1 MAAAVHSTFMGGDLR
16 TTHVKTDVRNGRKL
30 MIIKDSYGNALPGY
44 LFGSFEDIYV
54 VDFRYFTK
62 NIVNYVNDNQI
73 TDILFANNLQHAYAK
88 STARGISVHGQ

>member
-1 MAAAVHSTFMGGDLR
+1 
-16 TTHVKTDVRNGRKL
+16 

-62 NIVNYVNDNQI
+62 NIVQYVKDNQI
-73 TDILFANNLQHAYAK
+73 TDILFANNLQHAYAR
-88 STARGISVHGQ
+88 STARGLVGMLHK